1 MVRSAPGAVLGSGDV
16 TSDRKR
22 EHLDIVSTE
31 AAEAERAAGWDDV
44 HLVPVALPE
53 VSLDEVDL
61 ATSLAGV
68 RLAAPLVISSM
79 TGGHGAAAVV
89 NGRLALAAQELGIAL
104 GVGSQRAA
112 LRDPRLR
119 PTYAVVRRNA
129 PDALVIGNLGICQ
142 LIPQGD
148 EPAFGPTE
156 IDAAV
161 EMVRAQLL
169 AIHLNVVEEL
179 IQTEGDRA
187 TTGLFTALEKVI
199 DACPVPVMVKETGA
213 GLDGDTARAVVA
225 AGAAVLDVG
234 GAGGTSFARVEG
246 IRAASRGDARGARL
260 GTTFADWGIPTAAS
274 ILECRGLGVPVV
286 ATGGIRT
293 GLDAAKALALGAD
306 LVAIGRPALVA
317 ARQGAAALRRLLEGI
332 LEELRVAMVLC
343 GARTPDLLR
352 ERPPVLTGVTLAWQE
367 QRAARHSPP
376 GAT

>member
-1 MVRSAPGAVLGSGDV
+1 MRS
-16 TSDRKR
+16 TS
-22 EHLDIVSTE
+22 T
-31 AAEAERAAGWDDV
+31 
-44 HLVPVALPE
+44 
-53 VSLDEVDL
+53 
-61 ATSLAGV
+61 TSLTGV
-68 RLAAPLVISSM
+68 ELSAPLVISAM

-89 NGRLALAAQELGIAL
+89 NGRLAHAAQELGIAL

-119 PTYAVVRRNA
+119 PTYAVVRKNA

-142 LIPQGD
+142 LIAQGE
-148 EPAFGPTE
+148 EPAFGAAE

-161 EMVRAQLL
+161 EMVGAQLL

-179 IQTEGDRA
+179 IQPEGDRV
-187 TTGLFTALEKVI
+187 TTGLFAALEKVI
-199 DACPVPVMVKETGA
+199 EACPVPVMVKETGA
-213 GLDGDTARAVVA
+213 GIDGDTARAVVA

-246 IRAASRGDARGARL
+246 IRAESRGDARGARL

-274 ILECRGLGVPVV
+274 IVECRGLGVPLV

-317 ARQGAAALRRLLEGI
+317 ARQGRRRPATVARGDPRGAAGGRWCCAAPGPPTS
-332 LEELRVAMVLC
+332 C
-343 GARTPDLLR
+343 GSAPRS
-352 ERPPVLTGVTLAWQE
+352 
-367 QRAARHSPP
+367 SP
-376 GAT
+376 A